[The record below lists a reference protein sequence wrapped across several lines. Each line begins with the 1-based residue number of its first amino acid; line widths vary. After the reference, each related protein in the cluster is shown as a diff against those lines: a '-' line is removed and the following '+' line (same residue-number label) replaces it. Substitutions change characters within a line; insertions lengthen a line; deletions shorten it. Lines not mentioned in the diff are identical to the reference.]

1 MSEETVEVSRSYDD
15 HLHFR
20 LGPVERWVVGLGALI
35 LVSLTGYVFHSF
47 DDRLEKQSQAMETQG
62 KAMSDV
68 IKAQAVTNYQ
78 LQTLSS
84 QLADVPSL
92 TRQMA
97 ELKVQTDRNA
107 QDIHDLQQVR
117 RLK

>member
-1 MSEETVEVSRSYDD
+1 MELKRTEDGHR
-15 HLHFR
+15 HFR
-20 LGPVERWVVGLGALI
+20 LGPIERWFVAGGAALLIGCLGWIFHFFTGQQEEQAKAIKEQNAL
-35 LVSLTGYVFHSF
+35 LGDLK
-47 DDRLEKQSQAMETQG
+47 EK
-62 KAMSDV
+62 
-68 IKAQAVTNYQ
+68 QAVTNSK
-78 LQTLSS
+78 LETLTS

-97 ELKVQTDRNA
+97 ELKVQTDRNT

>member
-1 MSEETVEVSRSYDD
+1 MDLSRTKDG

-20 LGPVERWVVGLGALI
+20 LGPVERWVIIAAAAL
-35 LVSLTGYVFHSF
+35 LTGSLGYVFHSVTGQQ
-47 DDRLEKQSQAMETQG
+47 DDQAKAIKEQNALLGDLKEK
-62 KAMSDV
+62 
-68 IKAQAVTNYQ
+68 QAVTNSK
-78 LQTLSS
+78 LETLTS

-97 ELKVQTDRNA
+97 ELKVQTERNT

>member
-1 MSEETVEVSRSYDD
+1 MDVSRGDNG

-20 LGPVERWVVGLGALI
+20 LGPVERWVIAGGAALLIGALGWI
-35 LVSLTGYVFHSF
+35 FHSF
-47 DDRLEKQSQAMETQG
+47 TGQQDKQEAAIKEQNSLLGDLKEK
-62 KAMSDV
+62 
-68 IKAQAVTNYQ
+68 QAVTNSK
-78 LQTLSS
+78 LETLTS

>member
-1 MSEETVEVSRSYDD
+1 MDVSRGDNG
-15 HLHFR
+15 HWHFR
-20 LGPVERWVVGLGALI
+20 LGPVERWVIAGGTALLIGSLGWI
-35 LVSLTGYVFHSF
+35 FHSF
-47 DDRLEKQSQAMETQG
+47 TGQQDKQEAALKDQNALLGELKEK
-62 KAMSDV
+62 
-68 IKAQAVTNYQ
+68 QAVTNSK
-78 LQTLSS
+78 LETLTS

-97 ELKVQTDRNA
+97 ELKVQTERNT